1 MVENNPIIFLVD
13 SNLIQ
18 RKNIDWLN
26 VIDYIISFV
35 SDKRDCYFAVLGKDL
50 FWSQQEWQELSS
62 GEIASISGSHFLLPI
77 FHRLQRIDLNPGQFV
92 LITDEN
98 IFDLEDWI
106 EIPDQW
112 VLISEK
118 LDLNERIPTKFLPDD
133 LDSIYSWFSKT
144 GFIQINKPRFRTTGS
159 FGHRWFLDFSNFPMI
174 FIPETN
180 FYWHL
185 FPMTWPQWETSQF
198 FSHQIKMDEG
208 DYRTFLDEIG
218 GRVSLRNISTKNYL
232 DVFASGLYPGEIISF
247 LEHLDESYRLPT
259 ANEWKVA
266 WKFLENQPLS
276 ALPPQIESHL
286 SPLAS
291 KLWLFSK
298 NLANPQNLLEFS
310 MMKHGV
316 LEWVLTNN
324 ELIENNL
331 AGMGKPKKHYPFYYP
346 ITHHPIGPTS
356 IEKRSKLFGLRLMR
370 REEW

>member
-1 MVENNPIIFLVD
+1 M
-13 SNLIQ
+13 
-18 RKNIDWLN
+18 K
-26 VIDYIISFV
+26 VID
-35 SDKRDCYFAVLGKDL
+35 
-50 FWSQQEWQELSS
+50 
-62 GEIASISGSHFLLPI
+62 FLQ
-77 FHRLQRIDLNPGQFV
+77 H
-92 LITDEN
+92 
-98 IFDLEDWI
+98 
-106 EIPDQW
+106 
-112 VLISEK
+112 
-118 LDLNERIPTKFLPDD
+118 
-133 LDSIYSWFSKT
+133 
-144 GFIQINKPRFRTTGS
+144 
-159 FGHRWFLDFSNFPMI
+159 
-174 FIPETN
+174 
-180 FYWHL
+180 
-185 FPMTWPQWETSQF
+185 
-198 FSHQIKMDEG
+198 
-208 DYRTFLDEIG
+208 
-218 GRVSLRNISTKNYL
+218 
-232 DVFASGLYPGEIISF
+232 
-247 LEHLDESYRLPT
+247 
-259 ANEWKVA
+259 NEWKVA